1 MPLILKG
8 VMQSTVT
15 PLKEDFSPDLA
26 TFERLLDFHVRTGA
40 TAISWPHH
48 KGESLNLTIAE
59 RKAFAEVAVKVVA
72 GRIPVS
78 IHVSALAVED
88 SMELVILLV
97 VVGAIALFVVAIY
110 NSLVQKRNRIEEALG
125 QIQVQLKRRHDLIP
139 NLVETVKG
147 YMKHEQQTL
156 ENVTK
161 ARNLAQQAQGRAGQ
175 IAAEGALGAALAN
188 LFAVVENYPDLKANQ
203 NFLSLQEE
211 ITSTESRI
219 AFSRQ
224 FYNDSVMEYN
234 NVRQTFPTVTV
245 ATLFNFSEEP
255 YWKLGSAEERS
266 APKVSFQ
273 S

>member
-1 MPLILKG
+1 MTNL
-8 VMQSTVT
+8 
-15 PLKEDFSPDLA
+15 
-26 TFERLLDFHVRTGA
+26 
-40 TAISWPHH
+40 TAI
-48 KGESLNLTIAE
+48 L
-59 RKAFAEVAVKVVA
+59 FVA
-72 GRIPVS
+72 GFA
-78 IHVSALAVED
+78 ALLIFIIVAYNG
-88 SMELVILLV
+88 LVR
-97 VVGAIALFVVAIY
+97 
-110 NSLVQKRNRIEEALG
+110 SRNQVLNG
-125 QIQVQLKRRHDLIP
+125 WNQIDVQLKRRHDLIP

-255 YWKLGSAEERS
+255 YWKLGSAEERN